1 MHSLG
6 SIRDRFSAKAPRLI
20 AQPDWRHAAV
30 AMLIHMDEVKGL
42 QVLMIERAKDEKDP
56 WSGHL
61 ALPGGRVEE
70 QDANPRN
77 AAERETLEEIGVN
90 LNSAEFLG
98 QLDDVDADRY
108 PMIISCYVYGL
119 QNQPDCSADPV
130 EVADIFWLP
139 LSCLDEVERQRQIYP
154 VMDDPDRSFP
164 AVKVPGKS
172 QPLWGITYKILKRF
186 LTVAEN

>member
-6 SIRDRFSAKAPRLI
+6 AIRDRFSAKAPRLI
-20 AQPDWRHAAV
+20 AQPNWRHAAV
-30 AMLIHMDEVKGL
+30 AMLIHMDQEEGL
-42 QVLMIERAKDEKDP
+42 QVLMIERAKDENDP

-61 ALPGGRVEE
+61 ALPGGRVED
-70 QDANPRN
+70 QDAHPRD
-77 AAERETLEEIGVN
+77 AAERETLEEIGVS
-90 LNSAEFLG
+90 LGSAEFLG

-119 QNQPDCSADPV
+119 EDQPDCSPNPI

-139 LSCLDEVERQRQIYP
+139 LSCLEEVERQRKINP
-154 VMDDPDRSFP
+154 VTDDPERSFP
-164 AVKVPGKS
+164 AVKVPGKT

-186 LTVAEN
+186 VSVAKK